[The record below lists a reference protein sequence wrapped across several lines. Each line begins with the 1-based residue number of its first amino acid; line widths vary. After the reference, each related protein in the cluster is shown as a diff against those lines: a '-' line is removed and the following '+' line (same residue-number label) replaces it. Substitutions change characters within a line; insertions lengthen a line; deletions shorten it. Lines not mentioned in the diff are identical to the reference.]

1 MSKLTRPLAV
11 FGAVLVAMV
20 ALNDGATSPPAL
32 SAERGPDYAA
42 LGSTYLERARATGD
56 PAFYSRAERAF
67 RAVLRRDPASV
78 EGLVGAGTLAGLR
91 HDFASQL
98 RLGSAAGRVGPE
110 LARPLTVISD
120 AEIELGR
127 YSAARRSIQRLVN
140 LKPSL
145 PAYARVS
152 YFRELHGDPD
162 GAIEAMRFA
171 VSAGGSDESTAY
183 VETLLGDLELV
194 RGDLGAARAAY
205 RAALRDLQNFPQ
217 ALTGLA
223 HIHAAG
229 GDLPGAAAR
238 LRRSTDRLPLTSSL
252 TLLAEVQAALA
263 RDAGVRD
270 RRAARR
276 HRRAASANLAAARA
290 QYDLLGASRA
300 LPDAEAVLFEANH
313 GSPARA
319 VRLGRRVWRAAPSIR
334 SADALGWAL
343 TRDGRPVAGLAW
355 ARRALDTGSVDPL
368 FRLHAGVAARRA
380 GRRREAE
387 RYLTAAVKGAAALSP
402 ASMRLLEEARS

>member
-1 MSKLTRPLAV
+1 MSKLIAPLAV

-42 LGSTYLERARATGD
+42 LGNTYLGRARTTGD
-56 PAFYSRAERAF
+56 PGYYSRAERAF
-67 RAVLRRDPASV
+67 RAVLRRDPGSV
-78 EGLVGAGTLAGLR
+78 DGLVGAGTLAGLR
-91 HDFASQL
+91 HDFGAQL
-98 RLGSAAGRVGPE
+98 RLGNEARHVAPR

-120 AEIELGR
+120 AQIELGR
-127 YSAARRSIQRLVN
+127 YSDARRSIQRLVN

-152 YFRELHGDPD
+152 YFRELHGDVD

-171 VSAGGSDESTAY
+171 VSAGGSEESSAY

-194 RGDLGAARAAY
+194 RGDLAAARTAY
-205 RAALRDLQNFPQ
+205 LTALRDLHSFPQ

-223 HIHAAG
+223 RIDAAG
-229 GDLPGAAAR
+229 GDLRMAAAR
-238 LRRSTDRLPLTSSL
+238 LRRSTARLPLTSSL
-252 TLLAEVQAALA
+252 TLLAEVEAELA
-263 RDAGVRD
+263 RNAAG
-270 RRAARR
+270 R

-290 QYDLLGASRA
+290 QYDLLRTSRT

-313 GSPARA
+313 GSRSRA

-343 TRDGRPVAGLAW
+343 TRAGRPRSGLEW
-355 ARRALDTGSVDPL
+355 ARRALRTGSVDPL
-368 FRLHAGVAARRA
+368 FRLHAGVAAHRA
-380 GRRREAE
+380 GRDAEAA
-387 RYLTAAVKGAAALSP
+387 RYLMTTVKGAAALSP
-402 ASMRLLEEARS
+402 ASRRVLREAQS